1 MFTLNRKLRVH
12 FGYLGRFFEDFGPFQ
27 ALLRV
32 TFTTI
37 VEFMTD
43 RYPLHEQSVGIVQYY
58 LSHHHFD
65 LTNEFDISR
74 HLDILADEVVSE

>member
-1 MFTLNRKLRVH
+1 
-12 FGYLGRFFEDFGPFQ
+12 
-27 ALLRV
+27 
-32 TFTTI
+32 
-37 VEFMTD
+37 MTD